1 MGNQNNMNY
10 QNNNNVENQINN
22 IITINN
28 EINVNKDNHIL
39 PDVQTKACPSSI
51 SFLITG
57 ISVIADSLSIM
68 DMILHN
74 PIKLLFRFEDQN
86 IKEIHM
92 HLYFPII
99 IISVSLII
107 FAILYN
113 LLRRKH
119 FYRIIR
125 KDNKLYFISKVKCA
139 NCERQTFAKL
149 NYNCDTE
156 QFTFTCKNCRHR
168 FTYNF
173 SDLYNILK

>member
-39 PDVQTKACPSSI
+39 PDVQTKACPSWI

-74 PIKLLFRFEDQN
+74 PIKLLFRFEDRN
-86 IKEIHM
+86 THAP
-92 HLYFPII
+92 LFPD
-99 IISVSLII
+99 
-107 FAILYN
+107 YN
-113 LLRRKH
+113 NFSKFNH
-119 FYRIIR
+119 IR
-125 KDNKLYFISKVKCA
+125 YFI
-139 NCERQTFAKL
+139 
-149 NYNCDTE
+149 
-156 QFTFTCKNCRHR
+156 
-168 FTYNF
+168 
-173 SDLYNILK
+173 